1 MGHFTWV
8 RSLLNSGGYT
18 KWPYFGGVPHHK
30 KKKKEKRKKEE
41 ERGRRFRKG
50 GKEEFLTYL
59 SWPLMQ

>member
-30 KKKKEKRKKEE
+30 KKNKKQKKKKKEVEDSGKGEKKS
-41 ERGRRFRKG
+41 F
-50 GKEEFLTYL
+50 
-59 SWPLMQ
+59 